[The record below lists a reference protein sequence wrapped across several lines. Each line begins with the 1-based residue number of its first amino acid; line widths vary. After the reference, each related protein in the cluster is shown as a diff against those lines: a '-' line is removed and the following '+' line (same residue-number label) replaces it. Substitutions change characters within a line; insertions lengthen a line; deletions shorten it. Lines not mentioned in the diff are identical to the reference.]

1 MSLIITYI
9 GSNGC
14 VMAGDKRRIGFFGP
28 ESHREQLEEALYSG
42 KIKNIEELQREAEK
56 HGITLKISDD
66 AEKLR
71 AIDSV
76 LVGEV
81 RSRSTVETKRK
92 RIYAT
97 TGAYNMV
104 ELLGSEIKTVKSGG
118 SSIVVFGN
126 KYTQELAET
135 SLKKKWKSKLNILDV
150 EKIFEEVMGEVAI
163 KTPSVSS
170 GFDIMRKHPSLN
182 TKAAKE
188 LLRSTI
194 IADVKEL
201 ENWRNQL
208 KEELIKSSQNIQ
220 MASKIVVHG
229 NIGRVTRI
237 KNGKIGIVLDSGIEA
252 LDTEWELVA
261 KPAETIELT
270 AENINNIK
278 IGDLVVIEN
287 ENLCIQR
294 NKEPLICEF
303 IICKSD

>member
-28 ESHREQLEEALYSG
+28 EAQREQLEEALYSG
-42 KIKNIEELQREAEK
+42 KIKTTEELRREALK
-56 HGITLKISDD
+56 HDITLKISDD
-66 AEKLR
+66 AEKIR
-71 AIDSV
+71 TIDTV
-76 LVGEV
+76 VVGEV

-126 KYTQELAET
+126 KYTQELAES
-135 SLKKKWKSKLNILDV
+135 SLKSKWKNKINLLTV
-150 EKIFEEVMGEVAI
+150 EKIFEEVMKEVAL

-170 GFDIMRKHPSLN
+170 EFDVVMKNPSLKN
-182 TKAAKE
+182 KDAKE

-194 IADVKEL
+194 IADIKEL
-201 ENWRNQL
+201 EKWRSQL
-208 KEELIKSSQNIQ
+208 QEEIIKTSQNIQ
-220 MASKIVVHG
+220 MSSKIVIHG
-229 NIGRVTRI
+229 NIGKVINIEDGRVEI
-237 KNGKIGIVLDSGIEA
+237 ILDNGIEA
-252 LDTEWELVA
+252 LDTQWKTLA
-261 KPAETIELT
+261 KPNETIEMT
-270 AENINNIK
+270 TDNIENIK
-278 IGDLVVIEN
+278 IGDLVVIED

-294 NKEPLICEF
+294 SKEPLNCEF
-303 IICKSD
+303 IICRSD